1 MFMPMSVVIFSL
13 LYVVSYDYDLKLK
26 LHSTINCDFL
36 CRLKTVQAKLEDS
49 IKEAEEEM
57 KQYAT

>member
-1 MFMPMSVVIFSL
+1 MIWNSNSQITQ
-13 LYVVSYDYDLKLK
+13 Y
-26 LHSTINCDFL
+26 HCDFL